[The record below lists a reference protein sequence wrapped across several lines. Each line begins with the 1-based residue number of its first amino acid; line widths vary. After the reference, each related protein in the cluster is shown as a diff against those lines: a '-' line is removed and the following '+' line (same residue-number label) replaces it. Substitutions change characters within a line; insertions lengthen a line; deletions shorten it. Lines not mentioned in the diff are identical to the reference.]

1 MKFGPNATVTTM
13 DFRSKWRI
21 SIRVSAILFAL
32 SVGLLLFR
40 GLNLGIEFEGGGVW
54 EVPVADEVSVADG
67 RDAVSGIVDDARVQ
81 TVENNDGQKF
91 VRVQSKQTDDAISA
105 ELVAALDEIGGTP
118 EVSKVEASWGQ
129 RITSKA
135 IEALA
140 AFFVVVALYL
150 AWRLEWHM
158 ALGGL
163 IAVAH
168 DLLITAGIYA
178 AFGFQVSP
186 ATVIA
191 LLTILGYS
199 LYDTV
204 VVYDKVL
211 ENQEDPEVNFQGP
224 TAIINQSMNEVL
236 ARSVNTTITT
246 VMPVLSMLV
255 VGVILLGGSAL
266 FDFALALFIGLL
278 LGTYSSIFVAAPIL
292 AWFKERDVDPSDKL
306 LFTDKPL
313 NSADAKKAEVN
324 AGVKKSASRVDE
336 TKTKTVTQTA
346 NRTQPK
352 PRKQRRKKR
361 S

>member
-1 MKFGPNATVTTM
+1 MKFGPNAPGSNM
-13 DFRSKWRI
+13 DFRPKWRI
-21 SIRVSAILFAL
+21 SVRISAVLFAI
-32 SVGLLLFR
+32 SVGLLLTR
-40 GLNLGIEFEGGGVW
+40 GLNLGIEFEGGSVW
-54 EVPVADEVSVADG
+54 EVEVTDDVTVADG
-67 RDAVSGIVDDARVQ
+67 RDAVDAILDDARVQ
-81 TVENNDGQKF
+81 TVEDRDGQKS
-91 VRVQSKQTDDAISA
+91 VLVQSKQTDDAISS
-105 ELVAALDEIGGTP
+105 EVVAALDELGEAP
-118 EVSKVEASWGQ
+118 EVSKVEGSWGQ

-168 DLLITAGIYA
+168 DLIITAGIYA

-224 TAIINQSMNEVL
+224 TAVINQSMNEVL
-236 ARSVNTTITT
+236 ARSINTTITT

-255 VGVILLGGSAL
+255 VGVVLLGGSAL
-266 FDFALALFIGLL
+266 LDFALALFIGLL

-292 AWFKERDVDPSDKL
+292 AWFKERDIPASEKL
-306 LFTDKPL
+306 LNNDKPL
-313 NSADAKKAEVN
+313 NSAD
-324 AGVKKSASRVDE
+324 VKKVAGKRSVKQHSPRDDTSKKKKVSSGAGQ
-336 TKTKTVTQTA
+336 TKP
-346 NRTQPK
+346 R
-352 PRKQRRKKR
+352 PRKQRGKKR